1 VAWTIS
7 GYGVAASLF
16 HLYTAVFGVLEPLA
30 MRSLHLLF
38 LLPLAFLIFPA
49 SKRSPLDRPTG
60 SDLAWAAGTFV
71 GSAYIYLNAAPLTA
85 RWVGVAPVEPAQVLL
100 GTFMIIA
107 VVEASRRAIS
117 PWFAATTL
125 VFLAY
130 LFGSPYLPGFLWFKG
145 YSYPRIV
152 EMMYLSNQDG
162 IYGFLTGI
170 SANILFVFVLFAA
183 LMMQTGLARY
193 FMDLSMRL
201 AGRYTAGPAKV
212 AVLSS
217 ALYGSISGSS
227 LADAYATGSVTVP
240 LMTQM
245 GYPPVTAGAI
255 EAVSSSGGSLVPPVM
270 GAGAFVMASITGI
283 PFLEITAA
291 ALLPAILFYLGEM
304 ATVHFEGARLGIRG
318 LPERLLPTWRNVAK
332 RAYLLLPF
340 AAVVL
345 FLVRGYAPSKAA
357 VYGIAVSLAVALVAP
372 GERLTLRK
380 LWDALYAGA
389 ASACGIAVALVS
401 AGIVVSTLTSTGVAM
416 SFGSIILNAS
426 SGMSLI
432 ALLLVM
438 AVVSVLGTGIPTTPS
453 YIITV
458 TIAAPALAQFGFAV
472 LPVHMFVYYYAVL
485 ADILPPV
492 AVTAFVTASL
502 AGGDPYKTGLAAP
515 RFALAGLV
523 VPFIFAYQPVLLTH
537 ASWGR
542 ALFLALAVALCLIA
556 AAAALSGYFLSPLPL
571 PRRFLMIGVALAA
584 ILLTAEGNWI
594 GAAAVALV
602 FAGEWTLLR
611 RKAAATANA
620 AGLADAGS

>member
-1 VAWTIS
+1 VAWTVG

-49 SKRSPLDRPTG
+49 NRHSPRDRPTWA
-60 SDLAWAAGTFV
+60 DLAWAAGTLA
-71 GSAYIYLNAAPLTA
+71 GSGYVYLNATSLTA
-85 RWVGVAPVEPAQVLL
+85 RWVGVAPVEPVQVVL
-100 GTFMIIA
+100 GTFMVIA
-107 VVEASRRAIS
+107 VLEASRRAIS

-125 VFLAY
+125 LFLAY

-145 YSYPRIV
+145 YSYPRII
-152 EMMYLSNQDG
+152 EMMYLSYQDG

-170 SANILFVFVLFAA
+170 SSNILYVFILFAA
-183 LMMQTGLARY
+183 FMMQTGLARY
-193 FMDLSMRL
+193 FMDLSLCL

-240 LMTQM
+240 LMTSM
-245 GYPPVTAGAI
+245 GYPPNTAGAI

-283 PFLEITAA
+283 PFVQITAA

-304 ATVHFEGARLGIRG
+304 ATVHFEGAKLGIRG
-318 LPERLLPTWRNVAK
+318 LPPSRLPTWGAVVR
-332 RAYLLLPF
+332 RAYLLVPF
-340 AAVVL
+340 VTIVI
-345 FLVRGYAPSKAA
+345 FLVLGYAPSKAA
-357 VYGIAVSLAVALVAP
+357 VYGIASSLAVALLLP
-372 GERLTLRK
+372 RDRLSWRQ
-380 LWDALYAGA
+380 LWDALSGGA

-416 SFGSIILNAS
+416 SFGTIILNAS
-426 SGMSLI
+426 GGISLI
-432 ALLLVM
+432 ALVLVM

-458 TIAAPALAQFGFAV
+458 TIAAPALAQFGFAL

-523 VPFIFAYQPVLLTH
+523 VPFVFIYRPVLLSH
-537 ASWGR
+537 ASWAQ
-542 ALFLALAVALCLIA
+542 ALLLTLAVALCLVA
-556 AAAALSGYFLSPLPL
+556 AAASLAGFFLTSLPL
-571 PRRFLMIGVALAA
+571 SRRLLMALVALAA
-584 ILLTAEGNWI
+584 IVLTAGGSWI
-594 GAAAVALV
+594 GGAAVALLFV
-602 FAGEWTLLR
+602 GEWLLAR
-611 RKAAATANA
+611 RQAGAAPVAES
-620 AGLADAGS
+620 G